1 MRGVLRVIQARR
13 WAMSE
18 AERLLWE
25 RLRHRQLGVSFQRH
39 VPVGPY
45 VVDFL
50 CRERQLVVELE
61 VAGFAASEEDR
72 QRDLWLASHGF
83 QLQRFGEQ
91 EVLWQP
97 EAVVAAIWRALGR
110 GALPAAAPY
119 LWGGALPTRRP
130 PLGRVATACQVH
142 APCPLPGGVVRV
154 AGGEGGTWGRGEA

>member
-61 VAGFAASEEDR
+61 VGGLPPAKRTGSETSGLQTTAFSCSGLASR
-72 QRDLWLASHGF
+72 RCCGSRKRWWLPSGAPWVGALCRRLPPIFGVGPCRLGVPPWGGWPWLARSTPH
-83 QLQRFGEQ
+83 
-91 EVLWQP
+91 
-97 EAVVAAIWRALGR
+97 A
-110 GALPAAAPY
+110 
-119 LWGGALPTRRP
+119 RR
-130 PLGRVATACQVH
+130 L
-142 APCPLPGGVVRV
+142 
-154 AGGEGGTWGRGEA
+154 EGW